1 MTAEMLELL
10 VCPVTHSRLRQEGE
24 FLVAERGGLK
34 YAVKDGIPILLPEQ
48 AILPEGVATLEEFKQ
63 RFVTK

>member
-24 FLVAERGGLK
+24 FLMAERGGLK